1 MPSTATITAF
11 YTFAPLTS
19 IKSSEVNNNFGLFR
33 GHLLPIDA
41 SATSISNRSYDLGAD
56 AYSWRSVYQQ
66 QAYFYENTAGSVPAS
81 PSAGKIVL
89 YAKDDGSLYK
99 KNSAGVESA
108 IGGAGG
114 GGGSSVKWIEDVN
127 PPVAVFEYNAQSYV
141 FTDGLLQS
149 LYAQVRIPSS
159 FVAGSQI
166 NLLGLFYASGT
177 SSTVLFRTEA
187 TLIRGLN
194 EAISS
199 TTNVYTSTA
208 AAVTLATTA
217 NRLNPFTCDLTDA
230 NGLVNSVTAT
240 AGDVLLVKLTRVT
253 GTSSLDAIIPIDSS
267 EVTFT

>member
-1 MPSTATITAF
+1 MPSSATITAF

-41 SATSISNRSYDLGAD
+41 SLTSISNRAYDLGSND
-56 AYSWRSVYQQ
+56 YSWRSVYQQ
-66 QAYFYENTAGSVPAS
+66 QSYFYENTTGSVPAT

-108 IGGAGG
+108 IGGGG

-141 FTDGLLQS
+141 FTDGLSQS
-149 LYAQVRIPSS
+149 LFAQVRVPSS

-187 TLIRGLN
+187 TLIRELN

-199 TTNVYTSTA
+199 VANVYTSTA

-230 NGLVNSVTAT
+230 NGLVNGATVT
-240 AGDVLLVKLTRVT
+240 AGDILLVKLTRAT
-253 GTSSLDAIIPIDSS
+253 GTSTLDATVPIDSS

>member
-19 IKSSEVNNNFGLFR
+19 IRSSEVNNNFGLFR

-41 SATSISNRSYDLGAD
+41 SATSFSNYSYDLGAD
-56 AYSWRSVYQQ
+56 EYAWRNVY
-66 QAYFYENTAGSVPAS
+66 AKAEYLFEHTAGSEPAT
-81 PSAGKIVL
+81 PSAGKMAL
-89 YAKDDGSLYK
+89 YFKQDGSLYK
-99 KNSAGVESA
+99 KNSAGVEAAVGS
-108 IGGAGG
+108 GG

-127 PPVAVFEYNAQSYV
+127 PPVAVFEYNAQAYV
-141 FTDGLLQS
+141 FTDGLSQS
-149 LYAQVRIPSS
+149 LFAQVRVPSS

-177 SSTVLFRTEA
+177 SNDVLFRTEA
-187 TLIRGLN
+187 TLIRELN

-199 TTNVYTSTA
+199 VANVYTSTA

-230 NGLVNSVTAT
+230 SGLVNGATVT
-240 AGDVLLVKLTRVT
+240 AGDLLLVKLTRAT
-253 GTSSLDAIIPIDSS
+253 GTSTLDATIPIDSS